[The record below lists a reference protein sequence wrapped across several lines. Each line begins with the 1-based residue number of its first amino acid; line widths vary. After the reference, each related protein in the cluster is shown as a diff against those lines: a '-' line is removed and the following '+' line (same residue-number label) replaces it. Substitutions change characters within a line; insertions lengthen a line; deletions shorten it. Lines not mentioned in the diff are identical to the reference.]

1 MHILKQISIAASII
15 VLSISKLAA
24 QNNTENEIDA
34 LMNKVHAS
42 GIFNGNILVLQ
53 KGKTVY
59 QSSFGYANV
68 GKKEKLNAD
77 YRFNIGSI
85 AKEFISVGIMMLKEQ
100 GKLNVEDK
108 VSKYI
113 DSLPNWAD
121 KISIKNLLQYTSGL
135 PDINWKTI
143 QGDADIFRDMK
154 QVSKLDFEPGTN
166 YAYNNSNVFL

>member
-85 AKEFISVGIMMLKEQ
+85 AKEFNAVGIMMLEEQ
-100 GKLNVEDK
+100 GKLNLDDK

-113 DSLPNWAD
+113 DSL
-121 KISIKNLLQYTSGL
+121 
-135 PDINWKTI
+135 
-143 QGDADIFRDMK
+143 
-154 QVSKLDFEPGTN
+154 
-166 YAYNNSNVFL
+166 SN